1 VNRVV
6 TIDDTAIPEGVI
18 HIVEQLPDPDDLQP
32 GDTVTLR
39 FKRVFIYMTGLVLL
53 AAWRKALPASVQ
65 VLLDDSLA
73 SPETQRYL
81 ANTGF
86 KEVIETGIYHPSVP
100 SRIGKVPIQAILRGR
115 EKEATVNEIVRIFDD
130 YAGQVKDSSPFR
142 VLLSELCENV
152 LSHSELTT
160 PGYICARVLE
170 HINKCEIA
178 IADTGIGIEQSFRMG
193 TNRAALERIAKGES
207 AATIA
212 IEGMSSSKP
221 EPGPGIFRTYFG
233 FGLFITRRLI
243 EENRGRL
250 VILSGHD
257 AITIERY
264 TKTKSRLSRPWHGTF
279 IGLVLDLANPLPLEH
294 VYAEAHSMIGPV
306 DAPAAVAVAPTVAS
320 SAPPKTKDASEEPAA
335 IVVKDPEK
343 KQETPSVIEA
353 VTLVEPEEHT
363 LQLSHYGTQLL
374 TREMGTAIRAD
385 LASQLAAG
393 RHVGV
398 RLDGIEDITPSCVDE
413 AFGKL
418 SEIIGFET
426 FGARVRFDGGQ
437 PIVNTLIQFVLKTRQ
452 RSS

>member
-1 VNRVV
+1 VNREVI
-6 TIDDTAIPEGVI
+6 IDDTAIPDGVQN
-18 HIVEQLPDPDDLQP
+18 IVEQLPQPEALQP
-32 GDTVTLR
+32 GDIVTLR
-39 FKRVFIYMTGLVLL
+39 FKKVFIYMTGLVLL

-65 VLLDDSLA
+65 VVIDDSIA

-81 ANTGF
+81 SNTGF
-86 KEVIETGIYHPSVP
+86 KEVIETGVYHPSVP

-115 EKEATVNEIVRIFDD
+115 EKEATVNEIVKIFDD
-130 YAGQVKDSSPFR
+130 YAGQVNDSAPFR

-152 LSHSELTT
+152 LSHSELTS

-178 IADTGIGIEQSFRMG
+178 IADTGIGMDQSFKRG
-193 TNRAALERIAKGES
+193 TNRSALDRITRGES
-207 AATIA
+207 AAMIA
-212 IEGMSSSKP
+212 IEGLSSSKP

-250 VILSGHD
+250 TILSGYD
-257 AITIERY
+257 EVTIERY
-264 TKTKSRLSRPWHGTF
+264 TKTKKRLKHPWNGTF

-294 VYAEAHSMIGPV
+294 VYAEASSMLGP
-306 DAPAAVAVAPTVAS
+306 AEPAVISTTVAS
-320 SAPPKTKDASEEPAA
+320 QASKSAEVRANEQATPTELAVAGPSDAIRESAPASP
-335 IVVKDPEK
+335 
-343 KQETPSVIEA
+343 
-353 VTLVEPEEHT
+353 VEGPNEHS

-374 TREMGTAIRAD
+374 TRELGTAIRAD

-393 RHVGV
+393 RKVGV
-398 RLDGIEDITPSCVDE
+398 RLEGIEDITPSCVDE

-418 SEIIGFET
+418 SEIIGTEVFST
-426 FGARVRFDGGQ
+426 KVRFEGGQ

-452 RSS
+452 RSA

>member
-1 VNRVV
+1 
-6 TIDDTAIPEGVI
+6 
-18 HIVEQLPDPDDLQP
+18 
-32 GDTVTLR
+32 
-39 FKRVFIYMTGLVLL
+39 M
-53 AAWRKALPASVQ
+53 
-65 VLLDDSLA
+65 
-73 SPETQRYL
+73 
-81 ANTGF
+81 
-86 KEVIETGIYHPSVP
+86 IETGIYHPSVP

-170 HINKCEIA
+170 NNNKCEIA

-250 VILSGHD
+250 VILSGYD

-264 TKTKSRLSRPWHGTF
+264 NKTKSRLSRPWHGTF
-279 IGLVLDLANPLPLEH
+279 VGLVLDLANPLPLEH

-306 DAPAAVAVAPTVAS
+306 DLPTVVAVAPTVPSPAT
-320 SAPPKTKDASEEPAA
+320 KTKVAPEKPAA
-335 IVVKDPEK
+335 IVAKEPEK
-343 KQETPSVIEA
+343 KPETPLVIEA
-353 VTLVEPEEHT
+353 VISAEPEEHI

-374 TREMGTAIRAD
+374 TRELGTAIRAD

-393 RHVGV
+393 RRVGV

-426 FGARVRFDGGQ
+426 FRVRVRFDGGQ

-452 RSS
+452 RPN